1 MRITVLGSSGTYPAA
16 DNPGSSFLIASDS
29 GSIWCDAGPG
39 SFGALARLM
48 DPADLDAIV
57 LSHRHADHCLDVL
70 AALHA
75 LAHRPVPVR
84 GMPLLAGE
92 SVFDRLFAFLD
103 AGEDHRIHSTFD
115 IVVMKEGERHE
126 IGDIR
131 VTPFEMSHVA
141 PTFGTSYRTAG
152 GSEIFYT
159 ADTGPGPWEEMVGQV
174 DLLVCEATLRSESED
189 GERVG
194 HLSAGQAGRIARKIG
209 AARLLLTHIPPHLDP
224 KISVL
229 EAEHT
234 FGGPVAWAEPGA
246 THEV

>member
-16 DNPGSSFLIASDS
+16 HNPASSFLITTDS
-29 GSIWCDAGPG
+29 HSVWCDTGPG

-57 LSHRHADHCLDVL
+57 LSHRHPDHCLDVL
-70 AALHA
+70 AAYHSFA
-75 LAHRPVPVR
+75 FRPVPVR
-84 GMPLLAGE
+84 GIPLLAGE
-92 SVFDRLFAFLD
+92 SVLDRLFAFLD

-115 IVVMKEGERHE
+115 IVVLEEGERHE
-126 IGDIR
+126 IGDIEL
-131 VTPFEMSHVA
+131 TPVEMRHTA
-141 PTFGTSYRTAG
+141 PTFGTRYRADG
-152 GSEIFYT
+152 RELFYT
-159 ADTGPGPWEEMVGQV
+159 ADTGPGPWEEAVGPV
-174 DLLVCEATLRSESED
+174 DLLVCEATLRSGSDD
-189 GERVG
+189 GDGVG
-194 HLSAGQAGRIARKIG
+194 HLDAARAGRIAREIG

-224 KISVL
+224 KVSVL